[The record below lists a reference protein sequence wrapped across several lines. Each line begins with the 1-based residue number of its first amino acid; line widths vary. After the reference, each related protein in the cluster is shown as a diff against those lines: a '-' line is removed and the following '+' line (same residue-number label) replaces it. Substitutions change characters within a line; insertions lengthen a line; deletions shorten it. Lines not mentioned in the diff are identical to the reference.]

1 MNTNSYDTNPGVTN
15 IKSCDTKPGITK
27 ISIVARR
34 NIYHYFV
41 EYIESILY
49 WFDKYDIKSKLVF
62 EDEGDLYEKI
72 EDSNFIICV
81 QLLLLDT
88 NKVRDNIK
96 RIIILN
102 LEQNTRK
109 TYYYQHV
116 LNLLQKGYLILD
128 YHLGNIDFM
137 NKETNG
143 LYQKQILY
151 LPYLYCSKDKIL
163 SKKKRSKDVCFV
175 GTITQ
180 YRYDLLNELRKEV
193 NVDVITNFGDQRDN
207 ILSDYK
213 IILNLHADESYQVFE
228 TIRCYRCIFNHILV
242 ISEDKKYKENNMIDE
257 LCIFSDRK
265 NIVSTIKNTLVNYHK
280 ISKEKFNGNKDKVFI
295 SWSED
300 KMKIFLE
307 RLNTII

>member
-1 MNTNSYDTNPGVTN
+1 MNN
-15 IKSCDTKPGITK
+15 KSSDSLSGLVLHTSTQPYMSK

-41 EYIESILY
+41 EYIESIIY
-49 WFDKYDIKSKLVF
+49 WFDKYDIKNKLVF
-62 EDEGDLYEKI
+62 DDDKDLYQKI
-72 EDSNFIICV
+72 DDSDFIISV
-81 QLLLLDT
+81 QLLLLDSV
-88 NKVRDNIK
+88 KVRDIMK
-96 RIIILN
+96 RVIILN

-109 TYYYQHV
+109 TYYYQHI
-116 LNLLQKGYLILD
+116 LNLIQRGYFIVD

-143 LYQKQILY
+143 VYEKQILY
-151 LPYLYCSKDKIL
+151 LPYLYCSRDKIL

-175 GTITQ
+175 GTVTQ
-180 YRYDLLNELRKEV
+180 YRYNLLNEIRKDV

-242 ISEDKKYKENNMIDE
+242 ISEDKKYKENNIVDE
-257 LCIFSDRK
+257 MCIFSDRK
-265 NIVSTIKNTLVNYHK
+265 DIVSRIKNTLENYHK
-280 ISKEKFNGNKDKVFI
+280 ISKEKYDGNKDKEFI

-300 KMKIFLE
+300 KMRGFIE
-307 RLNTII
+307 RLNNIN